1 MPGHGEGGI
10 HVYSGN
16 RGFMMLLNKIQKLG
30 KRGGEKV
37 DDFNSL

>member
-1 MPGHGEGGI
+1 MPGHGEGRI
-10 HVYSGN
+10 HVYSGI
-16 RGFMMLLNKIQKLG
+16 RGFMMPLDKTKKLG